1 MIEFRAEVL
10 PERGSMA
17 RAPPRRESKAQHVQ
31 HAQNRSHA
39 HEDSENQADPDEQFY
54 KANQIAEE
62 DDMWQYDVAENGPI
76 EADRCLLNI
85 AFEIVCESGMS
96 ERPSEDLIFA
106 EKNKEDSRTD
116 SGDNQR
122 FGKRAAVL

>member
-1 MIEFRAEVL
+1 VIEFRAEVL

-31 HAQNRSHA
+31 HAQNRS
-39 HEDSENQADPDEQFY
+39 QV
-54 KANQIAEE
+54 AEE